1 MEKILELLT
10 DWGNSEPTLRDKP
23 EFGALMDLITVAV
36 INESMDARWAK
47 EERAR
52 HSGDKLVYQPFAG
65 LCEARR

>member
-10 DWGNSEPTLRDKP
+10 KWGNDEPTLRDKP
-23 EFGALMDLITVAV
+23 EFGALMDLITIAV
-36 INESMDARWAK
+36 INESMDAR
-47 EERAR
+47 RAR